1 MAEIALSP
9 GVILAEKYRVERVLG
24 RGGMGIVAAALH
36 VQLDQRVAIKLMLP
50 DSVSSP
56 VALSRFIRE
65 ARAAAKVTSEHVAR
79 VYDIGELETGE
90 PYIVMEY
97 LEGTDVAELLVA
109 QGRLPPE
116 LAADYLLQACEALAE
131 AHALGIVHRDLKPGN
146 LFLARRADGQTLI
159 KVLDFGISKMA
170 TTPGGPPRDPVTST
184 SGLVGS
190 PLYMSPEQMVSS
202 KEVDARS
209 DIWALGVVLYE
220 LLTGTPPFLRRD
232 HAASLHHDHEPG
244 APLARRSGPGNFTG
258 AGRCGQTLFA
268 KAT

>member
-9 GVILAEKYRVERVLG
+9 GVVLAEKYRVERVLG

-50 DSVSSP
+50 DSVSNP

-109 QGRLPPE
+109 
-116 LAADYLLQACEALAE
+116 
-131 AHALGIVHRDLKPGN
+131 
-146 LFLARRADGQTLI
+146 
-159 KVLDFGISKMA
+159 
-170 TTPGGPPRDPVTST
+170 
-184 SGLVGS
+184 
-190 PLYMSPEQMVSS
+190 
-202 KEVDARS
+202 
-209 DIWALGVVLYE
+209 
-220 LLTGTPPFLRRD
+220 
-232 HAASLHHDHEPG
+232 
-244 APLARRSGPGNFTG
+244 
-258 AGRCGQTLFA
+258 
-268 KAT
+268 